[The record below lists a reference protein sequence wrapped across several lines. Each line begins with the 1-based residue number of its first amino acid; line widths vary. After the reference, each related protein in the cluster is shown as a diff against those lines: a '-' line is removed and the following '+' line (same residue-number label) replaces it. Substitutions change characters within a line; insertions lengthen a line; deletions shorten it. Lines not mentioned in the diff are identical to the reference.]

1 MSQRQALD
9 AKASAIMFVLCML
22 WGLQQVVLKWA
33 ASDISALMQIAL
45 RSALSA
51 LMVYPLIQQSVR
63 RQLWNARY
71 LPAGLLAGVLFAT
84 EFYLIG
90 EALRYTSA
98 SHTIVLLYTAPIFV
112 ALGLHWKLPA
122 ERLSAVQWGGIFLAF
137 SGIVVSFLLR
147 PQTES
152 TLQTDAVWGDFLA
165 LLGGVFWAAT
175 TVSVRLSRLAEAP
188 ATQTLFYQLLMGGI
202 LLLPL
207 AVLTGQAA
215 IQWTVLSISSLV
227 FHTVLIS
234 FASYLIWFWML
245 KHYLASRLGVFSFL
259 TPVFGMLCGV
269 LILDENIEI
278 NFIIGTSMVMLG
290 VILVSLQGWL
300 KKPNINKSIQEQA

>member
-1 MSQRQALD
+1 MNHRQALD

-51 LMVYPLIQQSVR
+51 LMVYPLIHPAVR
-63 RQLWNARY
+63 RQLWNMRY
-71 LPAGLLAGVLFAT
+71 LPAGLLVGLLFTA

-122 ERLSAVQWGGIFLAF
+122 ERLSQLQWGGIFLAF

-152 TLQTDAVWGDFLA
+152 SVQANALWGDFLA

-188 ATQTLFYQLLMGGI
+188 ATQTLFYQLLIGGMV
-202 LLLPL
+202 LLPL
-207 AVLTGQAA
+207 AFWSGQAS
-215 IQWTVLSISSLV
+215 IQWTTLSISSLI
-227 FHTVLIS
+227 FHTVVIS

-259 TPVFGMLCGV
+259 TPVFGMLFGV
-269 LILDENIEI
+269 LILDEHIEI
-278 NFIIGTSMVMLG
+278 NFIVGTCMVMLG

-300 KKPNINKSIQEQA
+300 KKPEVQAAEKPI

>member
-1 MSQRQALD
+1 MY
-9 AKASAIMFVLCML
+9 VV
-22 WGLQQVVLKWA
+22 GLQQVVLKWA
-33 ASDISALMQIAL
+33 ASDISVLMQIAL

-51 LMVYPLIQQSVR
+51 IMVYPLIQQSVR
-63 RQLWNARY
+63 RQLLSTRY
-71 LPAGLLAGVLFAT
+71 LPAGLLVGILFAT

-122 ERLSAVQWGGIFLAF
+122 ERLSRVQWGGIFVAF

-147 PQTES
+147 PQTSS
-152 TLQTDAVWGDFLA
+152 TLQTDALWGGFLA
-165 LLGGVFWAAT
+165 LLGGIFWAAT

-207 AVLTGQAA
+207 AFFSGQAT
-215 IQWTVLSISSLV
+215 IQWTTLSISSLI
-227 FHTVLIS
+227 FHTMLIS

-259 TPVFGMLCGV
+259 TPVFGMLFGV
-269 LILDENIEI
+269 LILDEQIEL
-278 NFIIGTSMVMLG
+278 NFIVGTCMVMLG

-300 KKPNINKSIQEQA
+300 KKPNTTNNPQEQT

>member
-1 MSQRQALD
+1 MY
-9 AKASAIMFVLCML
+9 VV
-22 WGLQQVVLKWA
+22 GLQQVVLKWA
-33 ASDISALMQIAL
+33 ASDISVLMQIAL

-51 LMVYPLIQQSVR
+51 IMVYPLIQQSVR
-63 RQLWNARY
+63 RQLLSTRY
-71 LPAGLLAGVLFAT
+71 LPAGLLVGILFAT

-122 ERLSAVQWGGIFLAF
+122 ERLSRVQWGGIFVAF

-147 PQTES
+147 PQTSS
-152 TLQTDAVWGDFLA
+152 TLQTDALWGGSGLTRRYI
-165 LLGGVFWAAT
+165 LGSHHF
-175 TVSVRLSRLAEAP
+175 SVRLSRLAEAP

-207 AVLTGQAA
+207 AFFSGQAT
-215 IQWTVLSISSLV
+215 IQWTTLSISSLI

-259 TPVFGMLCGV
+259 TPVFGMLFGV
-269 LILDENIEI
+269 LILDEQIEL
-278 NFIIGTSMVMLG
+278 NFIVGTCMVMLG

-300 KKPNINKSIQEQA
+300 KKPNTTNNPQEQT

>member
-1 MSQRQALD
+1 M
-9 AKASAIMFVLCML
+9 
-22 WGLQQVVLKWA
+22 LKWA
-33 ASDISALMQIAL
+33 ASDISVLMQIAL

-51 LMVYPLIQQSVR
+51 IMVYPLIQQSVR
-63 RQLWNARY
+63 RQLLSTRY
-71 LPAGLLAGVLFAT
+71 LPAGLLVGILFAT

-122 ERLSAVQWGGIFLAF
+122 ERLSRVQWGGIFVAF

-147 PQTES
+147 PQTSS
-152 TLQTDAVWGDFLA
+152 TLQTDALWGDFLA
-165 LLGGVFWAAT
+165 LLGGIFWAAT

-207 AVLTGQAA
+207 AFFSGQAT
-215 IQWTVLSISSLV
+215 IQWTTLSISSLI
-227 FHTVLIS
+227 FHTMLIS

-259 TPVFGMLCGV
+259 TPVFGMLFGV
-269 LILDENIEI
+269 LILDEQIEL
-278 NFIIGTSMVMLG
+278 NFIVGTCMVMLG

-300 KKPNINKSIQEQA
+300 KKPNTTNNPQEQT

>member
-1 MSQRQALD
+1 MY
-9 AKASAIMFVLCML
+9 VV
-22 WGLQQVVLKWA
+22 GLQQVVLKWA
-33 ASDISALMQIAL
+33 ASDISVLMQIAL

-51 LMVYPLIQQSVR
+51 IMVYPLIQQSVR
-63 RQLWNARY
+63 RQLLSTRY
-71 LPAGLLAGVLFAT
+71 LPAGLLVGILFAT

-122 ERLSAVQWGGIFLAF
+122 ERLSRVQWGGIFVAF

-147 PQTES
+147 LQTSS
-152 TLQTDAVWGDFLA
+152 TLQTDALWGDFLA
-165 LLGGVFWAAT
+165 LLGGIFWAAT

-202 LLLPL
+202 LLPPL
-207 AVLTGQAA
+207 AFFSGQAT
-215 IQWTVLSISSLV
+215 IQWTTLSISSLI

-259 TPVFGMLCGV
+259 TPVFGMLFGV
-269 LILDENIEI
+269 LILDEQIEL
-278 NFIIGTSMVMLG
+278 NFIVGTCMVMLG

-300 KKPNINKSIQEQA
+300 KKPNTTNNPQEQT

>member
-1 MSQRQALD
+1 MY
-9 AKASAIMFVLCML
+9 VV
-22 WGLQQVVLKWA
+22 GLQQVVLKWA
-33 ASDISALMQIAL
+33 ASDISVLMQIAL

-51 LMVYPLIQQSVR
+51 IMVYPLIQQSVR
-63 RQLWNARY
+63 RQLLSTRY
-71 LPAGLLAGVLFAT
+71 LPAGLLVGILFAT

-122 ERLSAVQWGGIFLAF
+122 ERLSRVQWGGILVAF

-147 PQTES
+147 PQTSS
-152 TLQTDAVWGDFLA
+152 TLQTDALWGDFLA
-165 LLGGVFWAAT
+165 LLGGIFWAAT

-207 AVLTGQAA
+207 AFFSGQAT
-215 IQWTVLSISSLV
+215 IQWTTLSISSLI
-227 FHTVLIS
+227 FHTMLIS

-259 TPVFGMLCGV
+259 TPVFGMLFGV
-269 LILDENIEI
+269 LILDEQIEL
-278 NFIIGTSMVMLG
+278 NFIVGTCMVMLG

-300 KKPNINKSIQEQA
+300 KKPNTTNNPQEQT

>member
-1 MSQRQALD
+1 MY
-9 AKASAIMFVLCML
+9 VV
-22 WGLQQVVLKWA
+22 GLQQVVLKWA
-33 ASDISALMQIAL
+33 ASDISVLMQIAL

-51 LMVYPLIQQSVR
+51 IMVYPLIQQSVR
-63 RQLWNARY
+63 RQLLSTRY
-71 LPAGLLAGVLFAT
+71 LPAGLLVGILFAT

-122 ERLSAVQWGGIFLAF
+122 ERLSRVQWGGIFVAL

-147 PQTES
+147 PQTSS
-152 TLQTDAVWGDFLA
+152 TLQTDALWGDFLA
-165 LLGGVFWAAT
+165 LLGGIFWAAT

-207 AVLTGQAA
+207 AFFSGQAT
-215 IQWTVLSISSLV
+215 IQWTTLSISSLI
-227 FHTVLIS
+227 FHTMLIS

-259 TPVFGMLCGV
+259 TPVFGMLFGV
-269 LILDENIEI
+269 LILDEQIEL
-278 NFIIGTSMVMLG
+278 NFIVGTCMVMLG

-300 KKPNINKSIQEQA
+300 KKPNTTNNPQEQT

>member
-1 MSQRQALD
+1 MY
-9 AKASAIMFVLCML
+9 VV
-22 WGLQQVVLKWA
+22 GLQQVVLKWA
-33 ASDISALMQIAL
+33 ASDISVLMQIAL

-51 LMVYPLIQQSVR
+51 IMVYPLIQQSVR
-63 RQLWNARY
+63 RQLLSTRY
-71 LPAGLLAGVLFAT
+71 LPAGLLVGILFAT

-122 ERLSAVQWGGIFLAF
+122 ERLSRVQWGGIFVAF

-147 PQTES
+147 PQTSS
-152 TLQTDAVWGDFLA
+152 TLQTDALWGDFLA
-165 LLGGVFWAAT
+165 LLGGIFWAAT

-207 AVLTGQAA
+207 AFFSGQAT
-215 IQWTVLSISSLV
+215 IQWTTLSISSLI
-227 FHTVLIS
+227 FHTMLIS

-259 TPVFGMLCGV
+259 TPVFGMLFGV
-269 LILDENIEI
+269 LILDEQIEL
-278 NFIIGTSMVMLG
+278 NFIVGTCMVMLG
-290 VILVSLQGWL
+290 MILVSLQGWL
-300 KKPNINKSIQEQA
+300 KKPNTTNNPQEQT

>member
-1 MSQRQALD
+1 MY
-9 AKASAIMFVLCML
+9 VV
-22 WGLQQVVLKWA
+22 GLQQIVLKWA
-33 ASDISALMQIAL
+33 ASDISVLMQIAL

-51 LMVYPLIQQSVR
+51 IMVYPLIQQSVR
-63 RQLWNARY
+63 RQLLSTRY
-71 LPAGLLAGVLFAT
+71 LPAGLLVGILFAT

-122 ERLSAVQWGGIFLAF
+122 ERLSRVQWGGIFVAF

-147 PQTES
+147 PQTSS
-152 TLQTDAVWGDFLA
+152 TLQTDALWGDFLA
-165 LLGGVFWAAT
+165 LLGGIFWAAT

-207 AVLTGQAA
+207 AFFSGQAT
-215 IQWTVLSISSLV
+215 IQWTTLSISSLI
-227 FHTVLIS
+227 FHTMLIS

-259 TPVFGMLCGV
+259 TPVFGMLFGV
-269 LILDENIEI
+269 LILDEQIEL
-278 NFIIGTSMVMLG
+278 NFIVGTCMVMLG

-300 KKPNINKSIQEQA
+300 KKPNTTNNPQEQT

>member
-1 MSQRQALD
+1 
-9 AKASAIMFVLCML
+9 ML
-22 WGLQQVVLKWA
+22 VG
-33 ASDISALMQIAL
+33 I
-45 RSALSA
+45 
-51 LMVYPLIQQSVR
+51 
-63 RQLWNARY
+63 
-71 LPAGLLAGVLFAT
+71 LFAT

-122 ERLSAVQWGGIFLAF
+122 ERLSRVQWGGIFVAF

-147 PQTES
+147 PQTSS
-152 TLQTDAVWGDFLA
+152 TLQTDALWGDFLA
-165 LLGGVFWAAT
+165 LLGGIFWAAT

-207 AVLTGQAA
+207 AFFSGQAT
-215 IQWTVLSISSLV
+215 IQWTTLSISSLI
-227 FHTVLIS
+227 FHTMLIS

-259 TPVFGMLCGV
+259 TPVFGMLFGV
-269 LILDENIEI
+269 LILDEQIEL
-278 NFIIGTSMVMLG
+278 NFIVGTCMVMLG

-300 KKPNINKSIQEQA
+300 KKPNTTNNPQEQT

>member
-1 MSQRQALD
+1 MY
-9 AKASAIMFVLCML
+9 VV
-22 WGLQQVVLKWA
+22 GLQQVVLKWA
-33 ASDISALMQIAL
+33 ASDISVLMQIAL

-51 LMVYPLIQQSVR
+51 IMVYPLIQQSVR
-63 RQLWNARY
+63 RQLLSTRY
-71 LPAGLLAGVLFAT
+71 LPAGLLVGILFAT

-112 ALGLHWKLPA
+112 AWGLHWKLPA
-122 ERLSAVQWGGIFLAF
+122 ERLSRVQWGGIFVAF

-147 PQTES
+147 PQTSS
-152 TLQTDAVWGDFLA
+152 TLQTDALWGDFLA
-165 LLGGVFWAAT
+165 LLGGIFWAAT

-207 AVLTGQAA
+207 AFFSGQAT
-215 IQWTVLSISSLV
+215 IQWTTLSISSLI
-227 FHTVLIS
+227 FHTMLIS

-259 TPVFGMLCGV
+259 TPVFGMLFGV
-269 LILDENIEI
+269 LILDEQIEL
-278 NFIIGTSMVMLG
+278 NFIVGTCMVMLG

-300 KKPNINKSIQEQA
+300 KKPNTTNNPQEQT

>member
-33 ASDISALMQIAL
+33 ANDISALMQIAL

-71 LPAGLLAGVLFAT
+71 LPAGLLVGVLFAT

-122 ERLSAVQWGGIFLAF
+122 ERLSSVQWGGIFFAF

-152 TLQTDAVWGDFLA
+152 TLQTDALWGDFLA

-188 ATQTLFYQLLMGGI
+188 ATQTLFYQLLIGGM

-215 IQWTVLSISSLV
+215 IQWTVLSISSLI

-245 KHYLASRLGVFSFL
+245 KHYLAS
-259 TPVFGMLCGV
+259 
-269 LILDENIEI
+269 
-278 NFIIGTSMVMLG
+278 
-290 VILVSLQGWL
+290 
-300 KKPNINKSIQEQA
+300 

>member
-1 MSQRQALD
+1 M
-9 AKASAIMFVLCML
+9 
-22 WGLQQVVLKWA
+22 LKWA
-33 ASDISALMQIAL
+33 ASDISVLMQIAL

-51 LMVYPLIQQSVR
+51 IMVYPLIQQSVR
-63 RQLWNARY
+63 RQLLSTRY
-71 LPAGLLAGVLFAT
+71 LPAGLLVGILFAT

-112 ALGLHWKLPA
+112 ALSLHWKLPA
-122 ERLSAVQWGGIFLAF
+122 ERLSRVQWGGIFVAF

-147 PQTES
+147 PQTSS
-152 TLQTDAVWGDFLA
+152 TLQTDALWGDFLA
-165 LLGGVFWAAT
+165 LLGGIFWAAT

-207 AVLTGQAA
+207 AFFSGQAT
-215 IQWTVLSISSLV
+215 IQWTTLSISSLI
-227 FHTVLIS
+227 FHTMLIS

-259 TPVFGMLCGV
+259 TPVFGMLFGV
-269 LILDENIEI
+269 LILDEQIEL
-278 NFIIGTSMVMLG
+278 NFIVGTCMVMLG

-300 KKPNINKSIQEQA
+300 KKPNTTNNPQEQT

>member
-1 MSQRQALD
+1 MY
-9 AKASAIMFVLCML
+9 VV
-22 WGLQQVVLKWA
+22 GLQQVVLKWA
-33 ASDISALMQIAL
+33 ASDISVLMQIAL

-51 LMVYPLIQQSVR
+51 IMVYPLIQQSVR
-63 RQLWNARY
+63 RQLLSTRY
-71 LPAGLLAGVLFAT
+71 LPAGLLVGILFAT

-122 ERLSAVQWGGIFLAF
+122 ERLSRVQWGGIFVAF

-147 PQTES
+147 PQTSS
-152 TLQTDAVWGDFLA
+152 TLQTDALWGGVLA
-165 LLGGVFWAAT
+165 LLGGIFWAAT

-207 AVLTGQAA
+207 AFFSGQAT
-215 IQWTVLSISSLV
+215 IQWTTLSISSLI
-227 FHTVLIS
+227 FHTMLIS

-259 TPVFGMLCGV
+259 TPVFGMLFGV
-269 LILDENIEI
+269 LILDEQIEL
-278 NFIIGTSMVMLG
+278 NFIVGTCMVMLG

-300 KKPNINKSIQEQA
+300 KKPNTTNNPQEQT

>member
-1 MSQRQALD
+1 MY
-9 AKASAIMFVLCML
+9 VV
-22 WGLQQVVLKWA
+22 GLQQVVLKWA
-33 ASDISALMQIAL
+33 ASDISVLMQIAL

-51 LMVYPLIQQSVR
+51 IMVYPLIQQSVR
-63 RQLWNARY
+63 RQLLSTRY
-71 LPAGLLAGVLFAT
+71 LPAGLLVGILFAT
-84 EFYLIG
+84 EFYLTG

-122 ERLSAVQWGGIFLAF
+122 ERLSRVQWGGIFVAF

-147 PQTES
+147 PQTSS
-152 TLQTDAVWGDFLA
+152 TLQTDALWGDFLA
-165 LLGGVFWAAT
+165 LLGGIFWAAT

-207 AVLTGQAA
+207 AFFSGQAT
-215 IQWTVLSISSLV
+215 IQWTTLSISSLI
-227 FHTVLIS
+227 FHTMLIS

-259 TPVFGMLCGV
+259 TPVFGMLFGV
-269 LILDENIEI
+269 LILDEQIEL
-278 NFIIGTSMVMLG
+278 NFIVGTCMVMLG

-300 KKPNINKSIQEQA
+300 KKPNTTNNPQEQT

>member
-1 MSQRQALD
+1 MNHRQALD
-9 AKASAIMFVLCML
+9 VKASAIMFVLCML

-63 RQLWNARY
+63 RQLWSARY
-71 LPAGLLAGVLFAT
+71 LSAGLLVGVLFAA
-84 EFYLIG
+84 EFYLVG

-122 ERLSAVQWGGIFLAF
+122 ERLSHVQWSGIFLAF

-147 PQTES
+147 PQTGS
-152 TLQTDAVWGDFLA
+152 ALQSHTLWGDFLA
-165 LLGGVFWAAT
+165 LLAGVFWAAT

-188 ATQTLFYQLLMGGI
+188 ATQTLFYQLLIAGMV
-202 LLLPL
+202 LLPL
-207 AVLTGQAA
+207 SFLTGQAS
-215 IQWTVLSISSLV
+215 IQWTTLSISSLI
-227 FHTVLIS
+227 FHTVVIS

-259 TPVFGMLCGV
+259 TPVFGMLFGV
-269 LILDENIEI
+269 LILNEHVEI
-278 NFIIGTSMVMLG
+278 NFIVGTCMVMLG

-300 KKPNINKSIQEQA
+300 KKPEPQIKTQTSI